1 MVMEKAVNFAKG
13 TVKLVFLG
21 PFFLTGYAFGYAE
34 EWLRKKMNC

>member
-13 TVKLVFLG
+13 AVKLVFLG

-34 EWLRKKMNC
+34 EWLRKKMNR